1 MSLPHARTPL
11 SYLPTRLSKLGFL
24 FAAPDEILTDSER
37 EIFLR
42 LRDEPAD
49 LSPPCTLSAQM
60 VLIMKA
66 TRLCNLRCTYCHAW
80 KEGPD
85 QVMPFEVLA
94 KAIRDVL
101 RRPEVKRVTF
111 VWHGGE
117 VTLLPVGFFKKA
129 LWLQQAFSNEHQML
143 SNAIQTNGTR
153 LTEEWISLLA
163 VGNFRIGVSIDGPRQ
178 VHDLKR
184 KTKSGRPTWDNVKAG
199 IARLKAADLPFG
211 VLVVVDRQVT
221 ELGPKVLLDCLVED
235 LGVRGAA
242 LLNVIPENAG
252 AVPSKGDY
260 LPWAEY
266 VAFLR
271 EMFRYWWPDYRN
283 KIDIR
288 DLSSLVHV
296 LSGGAPSTCVLA
308 GQCMGRYLTIEA
320 NGIVSAC
327 DKYIGD
333 DGLEFGNVLH
343 SDLNTLLARSGNL
356 ARAREQA
363 HFEMAKM
370 SECRYFAYCR
380 GGCPHDR
387 RLNQFYNRSWPGTC
401 CGLADLLEE
410 VHATIQNGAST
421 YNSYGN

>member
-1 MSLPHARTPL
+1 MSLPRARTPL
-11 SYLPTRLSKLGFL
+11 RHLPAQLAQFSFL

-49 LSPPCTLSAQM
+49 LSVPCALSGQI

-66 TRLCNLRCTYCHAW
+66 TRLCNLRCTYCNAW

-94 KAIRDVL
+94 RATRDVL
-101 RRPEVKRVTF
+101 RRPAVKHVTF

-129 LWLQQAFSNEHQML
+129 LWLQQAFSNEHQTL

-153 LTEEWISLLA
+153 LSEEWISLLSDGKFQ
-163 VGNFRIGVSIDGPRQ
+163 VGVSLDGPRQ
-178 VHDLKR
+178 VHDSKR

-199 IARLKAADLPFG
+199 IARLKAADLSFG
-211 VLVVVDRQVT
+211 VLVVVDKQVL

-242 LLNVIPENAG
+242 LLNVIPGNAG
-252 AVPSKGDY
+252 SVPSNGDY
-260 LPWAEY
+260 LPWADY

-271 EMFRYWWPDYRN
+271 ELFRCWWPEYRN
-283 KIDIR
+283 KINIR
-288 DLSSLVHV
+288 ELSSLVQV
-296 LSGGAPSTCVLA
+296 LSGGAPGTCVLA
-308 GQCMGRYLTIEA
+308 GECMGRYLTVEA
-320 NGIVSAC
+320 NGTVSAC

-333 DGLEFGNVLH
+333 DGLDFGNLLH

-363 HFEMAKM
+363 QCEKAKM
-370 SECRYFAYCR
+370 AGCKYFAYCR

-387 RLNQFYNRSWPGTC
+387 RLNQFYDRRWPGTC
-401 CGLADLLEE
+401 CGLADLLDE
-410 VHATIQNGAST
+410 VHATIKNGAST
-421 YNSYGN
+421 